1 MQKSLSHI
9 AFIPDGNRR
18 WAKKHGLNIL
28 RGHEKGIDRMGDV
41 LTWCREEGIKM
52 ASFWAFSTENF
63 KRDTQEV
70 SGLFEAFETRLS
82 KVLREAEFQKHKVR
96 VRFIGNTSLFPKKIQ
111 LGIKKVED
119 ETKKYD
125 KYFLNFFIGYGGRA
139 ELIAAAQKLAKDFP
153 GNNASKIGEKE
164 FESCLWTAGLPDP
177 ELIIRTSGE
186 SRISGF
192 MPFQSTYSELLF
204 CKKLWPDFSRADFN
218 KAIDEFAKRK
228 RRWGK

>member
-1 MQKSLSHI
+1 M

-18 WAKKHGLNIL
+18 WAKKHGLSVL

-63 KRDTQEV
+63 KRDAQEV
-70 SGLFEAFETRLS
+70 NALFEAFETRLS
-82 KVLREAEFQKHKVR
+82 KVLREAEFEKHKVK

-111 LGIKKVED
+111 MGIKKVEN
-119 ETKKYD
+119 ETAGYG
-125 KYFLNFFIGYGGRA
+125 KYFLNLFIGYGGRA
-139 ELIAAAQKLAKDFP
+139 ELIAASQKLAKDF
-153 GNNASKIGEKE
+153 SKNPSQIGEAE

-177 ELIIRTSGE
+177 ELIVRTSGE
-186 SRISGF
+186 MRISGF
-192 MPFQSTYSELLF
+192 MPFQSAYSELYF
-204 CKKLWPDFSRADFN
+204 CKKLWPDFSRADFED
-218 KAIDEFAKRK
+218 AISEFAKRK